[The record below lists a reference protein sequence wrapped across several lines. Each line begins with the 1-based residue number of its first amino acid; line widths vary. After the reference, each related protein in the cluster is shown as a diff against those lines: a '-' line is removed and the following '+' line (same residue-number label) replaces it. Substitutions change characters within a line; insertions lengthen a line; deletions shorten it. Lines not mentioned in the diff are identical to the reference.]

1 MQQLRGRNA
10 LLTGA
15 AGGLGHYIAR
25 SLAAEG
31 VNLVLSDLPELD
43 LEPLTAELR
52 QRGVAVETVSAD
64 LSDAQEAERLVAE
77 AEQALGPLDIL
88 VNNAGVEFGGSF
100 LERTPAELELI
111 AQVNLTAVM
120 LTTRAVLPGMLERGA
135 GHVVN
140 LASLAGKSP
149 SPFLASY
156 VATKHGVVGFTHSL
170 RAELGDRGIGFSAIC
185 PGFISRVGM
194 YGRLEDKVKDDPP
207 PPLTPRPPERVGE
220 AVVKAIR
227 EDRAEIVVASRA
239 VRPLIL
245 LSAMAPRL
253 AARLTRNRRAREF
266 SEDFM
271 RAKEAAPRTEGE
283 KRALSSAKE

>member
-43 LEPLTAELR
+43 LESLTAELR
-52 QRGVAVETVSAD
+52 PRGIAAESVVAD
-64 LSDAQEAERLVAE
+64 QSDAGEAERLVGAAE
-77 AEQALGPLDIL
+77 EVLGPLDIL
-88 VNNAGVEFGGSF
+88 VNNAGVEFGGDF
-100 LERTPAELELI
+100 TERTAAELELI

-120 LTTRAVLPGMLERGA
+120 LTTRAALPGMLERGS

-140 LASLAGKSP
+140 LASLAGKAP

-194 YGRLEDKVKDDPP
+194 YGRLEDNVNDQPP
-207 PPLTPRPPERVGE
+207 PPLTPRPPEQVGE

-227 EDRAEIVVASRA
+227 EDRAEIVVASPA
-239 VRPLIL
+239 VRALIL
-245 LSAMAPRL
+245 VSAMAPRL
-253 AARLTRNRRAREF
+253 ASRLARNRRSREF
-266 SEDFM
+266 AEDFK
-271 RAKEAAPRTEGE
+271 RAKEATPRTAGE
-283 KRALSSAKE
+283 KRALSSAKD